1 MILDHK
7 MIASND
13 IDYRLWIYP
22 PTDELMRCWWWL
34 RCPVCRH
41 MSRIPF
47 SAVSSPQPCR
57 PSTLRSNQTT
67 KMAMLEAVERGNMIS
82 RMCRSSSR
90 RHCFFLLTK
99 PLGFWTSNCML
110 AGIPSHFVCF
120 PVTETGLCTNTS
132 VVLSLQTE
140 RTTSK
145 PSGADT
151 NTFPSRWSTQPQP
164 PASPFS
170 CLW

>member
-1 MILDHK
+1 MILTT
-7 MIASND
+7 
-13 IDYRLWIYP
+13 DYEWITFLRMNLWLPGGYGFLCDGTGVGSHWVQCHLPSLVSP
-22 PTDELMRCWWWL
+22 PPYGATK
-34 RCPVCRH
+34 
-41 MSRIPF
+41 
-47 SAVSSPQPCR
+47 
-57 PSTLRSNQTT
+57 TT
-67 KMAMLEAVERGNMIS
+67 KKAMVEAVKRGNMIS
-82 RMCRSSSR
+82 WMCSSSSL
-90 RHCFFLLTK
+90 RHCCFLLTK